1 MNANPAPHRIHL
13 SEILVIVTLALLT
26 AVLFGPVQSF
36 FNARME
42 EFKQEMIT
50 ELEDRVGRSISY
62 SSISPS
68 VLRAVEIRGLVINGN
83 TDERDALV
91 EIERLRLFYRPLRL
105 LLGRSD
111 AAAAELRIEDT
122 DFHIDR
128 RRDEDVIRLIR
139 RVTTGSDGTDSD
151 RGDRPVF
158 ELSGRNVS
166 ITYQDANRLYEVDD
180 VFFQSTITEDEVA
193 VEWESTVSA
202 RLGDA
207 EGSVSEIR
215 GRVKLQGSVQPDT
228 NEAHLRVALPWVTT
242 PVFRVRNQSFDFA
255 YDDSGAAIHKL
266 QNNDPVDL
274 TIRTDADFDQLQLEL
289 LAESFVPQDI
299 MSLRGPLS
307 PFNPWLLG
315 EMSGEAQLSYS
326 RRSGALSYSADLS
339 GRTNNRD
346 LPEQVSL
353 DVRVTGDETAA
364 DVEELSVRPDR
375 GELRFSGS
383 LAFPDLVPTG
393 AVSLFGF
400 SYGPVSSPLSGVLRV
415 SGTDSGGIAARSSRL
430 SYGRVVIHDVEL
442 AADTAAQAATSYEAS
457 LSFDEDGTSAVTLSG
472 SAEEGQ
478 RASAMVRLVRVPALS
493 VYDIAGELVEVPA
506 EPREALESVVL
517 DARADLTMED
527 GAYEV
532 EVPYVSAQ
540 DLDDRSRFISFGLSR
555 TERSFEIRHLSAGFG
570 GQRLRGRL
578 AADVE
583 SSDRIDFDSELSVNG
598 REYVLEGVYRPG
610 RSVDLSVAQGLDAQV
625 YFNRSGEVVF
635 AARAN
640 EVPLPSADASRTLS
654 FRVGGSF
661 FSLAQWTA
669 RVEELTVRNPT
680 GAGSALSLAAEAG
693 PDGGTISRFAYRDGV
708 SRLKGEGAIEF
719 ADNVSP
725 RLTLDAA
732 TPDGNERY
740 ELSLVYENGSLN
752 GTVAV
757 TQSPL
762 RRISGDPIRGSLDAT
777 VDLETL
783 LADPRVTVQFETQ
796 DATFNADSISAQG
809 TLRVTERALVMN
821 RVNLRYLTRTVS
833 DARGTLDLETGEMT
847 LSASIENQE
856 TDEDSRVKALIRAA
870 FAAPALPL
878 SVSAV
883 ATTPFDAVVRLS
895 GIDFPEGR
903 EEPWE
908 FQVERSLGELTVAGG
923 PDDSIA
929 ARVATGGEFRV
940 EVRDPLPIRF
950 LAAGVLTAGEIEANV
965 TNVFLDVA
973 EFGAPV
979 EGETISLVG
988 GRFSGA
994 IRVVGP
1000 VNDPDF
1006 YGTLEATGV
1015 ESRIDFI
1022 AERIGP
1028 ASTFV
1033 VFQEKIVEI
1042 NRFRVP
1048 AGEGTGIVAGTLIL
1062 NRWAPEEF
1070 RLRIEIPDDPGI
1082 RVAYNFGGLYVDGYG
1097 RGDLKIQGAPGRVDV
1112 SGSILVDQT
1121 SLTLAEQVER
1131 PEKSRR
1137 NVTTVDLNFETAG
1150 PTEFLWPNQEFPV
1163 LRALAERGEEVRL
1176 TYASDTGSFSLR
1188 GRMNVQAGEI
1198 YYFDRSFYI
1207 REGRIIFNEDEDDF
1221 DPRLAVRA
1229 EIREI
1234 SAQGPVRVFL
1244 IVDEER
1250 LSSFTP
1256 RFESSP
1262 PLTDTELIAL
1272 LGGNLLNQEGQDD
1285 LDFSQAVLLTSDLVT
1300 QFGVINRFERSV
1312 RDALGLDLFSVRTQ
1326 LFQNLVLG
1334 SIPQPEYPLDNTSPS
1349 LGQYFENTAVFLGK
1363 YLGPELF
1370 MELLFSM
1377 RSRSPFEPVP
1387 EGEGPVEFEAE
1398 LGLEWQTP
1406 LFLLQWRF
1414 FPSNPETLFVTD
1426 NQIEFSWEFSY

>member
-1 MNANPAPHRIHL
+1 M
-13 SEILVIVTLALLT
+13 LLT
-26 AVLFGPVQSF
+26 AALFGPLQSF

-42 EFKQEMIT
+42 EFKQEMIS
-50 ELEDRVGRSISY
+50 ELEARVGRTISY

-68 VLRAVEIRGLVINGN
+68 VLRAVEIQGLVINGN
-83 TDERDALV
+83 ADERDALLK
-91 EIERLRLFYRPLRL
+91 IDRLRLLYRPLRL
-105 LLGRSD
+105 LFGRSD
-111 AAAAELRIEDT
+111 AAAAEIRIEDT
-122 DFHIDR
+122 DLHIDR
-128 RRDEDVIRLIR
+128 RRDEDLIRLLR
-139 RVTTGSDGTDSD
+139 RTTSAPADGDANG
-151 RGDRPVF
+151 GDRPVF

-166 ITYQDANRLYEVDD
+166 ITYTDADAVYELDNI
-180 VFFQSTITEDEVA
+180 FFQSTIADGEVGLD
-193 VEWESTVSA
+193 WESTVSA
-202 RLGDA
+202 RLGAGD
-207 EGSVSEIR
+207 SRVDEIR
-215 GRVKLQGSVQPDT
+215 GRIMLQGSVRPDA
-228 NEAHLRVALPWVTT
+228 NEAHLRVALPWMTT
-242 PVFRVRNQSFDFA
+242 PVVRLRNQSFDVT
-255 YDDSGAAIHKL
+255 YDDAGAVVHKL
-266 QNNDPVDL
+266 QNNDPIDL
-274 TIRTDADFDQLQLEL
+274 TIRTDADFEQVELDL
-289 LAESFVPQDI
+289 LAESFIPQDV
-299 MSLRGPLS
+299 MSLRGPLA

-315 EMSGEAQLSYS
+315 EMSGEAELSY
-326 RRSGALSYSADLS
+326 RRSSGAISYSADLS
-339 GRTNNRD
+339 GRTNNPD
-346 LPEQVSL
+346 LPEQVSM
-353 DVRVTGDETAA
+353 DIRVSGDQSAA
-364 DVEELSVRPDR
+364 DVAELSVRPDR

-383 LAFPDLVPTG
+383 LRFPEVVPNG
-393 AVSLFGF
+393 AVRLYGF
-400 SYGPVSSPLSGVLRV
+400 RYGPMSSPLSGLLRV
-415 SGTDSGGIAARSSRL
+415 SGTSSEGIFARSPRL
-430 SYGRVVIHDVEL
+430 SYGPVVVHDVEL
-442 AADTAAQAATSYEAS
+442 AANTAAPAATTRYEAS
-457 LSFDEDGTSAVTLSG
+457 LSFDEGGSSSVRLSGTVDEDQQTSATL
-472 SAEEGQ
+472 Q
-478 RASAMVRLVRVPALS
+478 LVRVPALG
-493 VYDIAGELVEVPA
+493 VYDITGELLEVPT

-517 DARADLTMED
+517 DARAELTVQN
-527 GAYEV
+527 GAYTLEA
-532 EVPYVSAQ
+532 PYVSVQ
-540 DLDDRSRFISFGLSR
+540 DLDDLSRFVSFGLSR
-555 TERSFEIRHLSAGFG
+555 SERSLEIRHLRAGLAGQQFG
-570 GQRLRGRL
+570 GSLT
-578 AADVE
+578 ADVE
-583 SSDRIDFDSELSVNG
+583 SSDRISFDSELSVNG
-598 REYVLEGVYRPG
+598 SPYMIEGMYRPG
-610 RSVDLSVAQGLDAQV
+610 RKVDLTVAQGLEAQV
-625 YFNRSGEVVF
+625 YFNRTGEVVF
-635 AARAN
+635 AASAD
-640 EVPLPSADASRTLS
+640 EVPLPSTDAPRTLS
-654 FRVGGSF
+654 FRAGGSF
-661 FSLAQWTA
+661 YSLAQWTA
-669 RVEELTVRNPT
+669 RVEQLSITNPV
-680 GAGSALSLAAEAG
+680 GPGSALSLAAEAG
-693 PDGGTISRFAYRDGV
+693 PNGGTISRIAYRDGV
-708 SRLKGEGAIEF
+708 SRLKGEGTIELGDGT
-719 ADNVSP
+719 APS
-725 RLTLDAA
+725 LSLDVG
-732 TPDGNERY
+732 TPEGAERY
-740 ELSLVYENGSLN
+740 ELSLAYANGDV
-752 GTVAV
+752 GGRATV

-762 RRISGDPIRGSLDAT
+762 RRISGEPIRGGLDAG
-777 VDLETL
+777 VELETL
-783 LADPRVTVQFETQ
+783 LTEPRMTVQFETR

-833 DARGTLDLETGEMT
+833 DARGTLDLETGELT
-847 LSASIENQE
+847 LSASVENQE
-856 TDEDSRVKALIRAA
+856 TDEDSRVKALIRAS
-870 FAAPALPL
+870 FAQSELPL
-878 SVSAV
+878 SVGAV
-883 ATTPFDAVVRLS
+883 TTTPFDAVIRLS
-895 GIDFPEGR
+895 GIDFPAGR
-903 EEPWE
+903 QDPWE
-908 FQVERSLGELTVAGG
+908 FRVERTLQELTLAGG
-923 PDDSIA
+923 PADSIA

-940 EVRDPLPIRF
+940 EVTDPLPIRF

-965 TNVFLDVA
+965 TNIFLDIA
-973 EFGAPV
+973 ELGTPV
-979 EGETISLVG
+979 EGETISLNG

-1006 YGTLEATGV
+1006 FGTLEANGV

-1028 ASTFV
+1028 ANTFV

-1048 AGEGTGIVAGTLIL
+1048 VGEGSGILAGTLIL

-1070 RLRIEIPDDPGI
+1070 RLRIEIPDEPGV
-1082 RVAYNFGGLYVDGYG
+1082 RVSYNFGGLFVDGYG
-1097 RGDLKIQGAPGRVDV
+1097 RGDLKIQGARGRVDV
-1112 SGSILVDQT
+1112 SGNILVDQT

-1131 PEKSRR
+1131 PEKRRR

-1234 SAQGPVRVFL
+1234 SAQGPARVFL

-1285 LDFSQAVLLTSDLVT
+1285 VDFSQAVLLTSDLVT

-1312 RDALGLDLFSVRTQ
+1312 RDALNLDLFSVRTQ

-1334 SIPQPEYPLDNTSPS
+1334 SLPQPEYPLDNTSPS

-1387 EGEGPVEFEAE
+1387 EGEGSVEFEAE

>member
-1 MNANPAPHRIHL
+1 M
-13 SEILVIVTLALLT
+13 IVTAALL
-26 AVLFGPVQSF
+26 GPVQSF
-36 FNARME
+36 FNARMV
-42 EFKQEMIT
+42 EFKQEVIA

-62 SSISPS
+62 RSISPS

-91 EIERLRLFYRPLRL
+91 EINRLMLFYRPLRL

-111 AAAAELRIEDT
+111 AAAAEIRIEDT

-128 RRDEDVIRLIR
+128 DRDDDVIRLIR
-139 RVTTGSDGTDSD
+139 RVTAGSD
-151 RGDRPVF
+151 GDRPVF
-158 ELSGRNVS
+158 DLSGRNVS
-166 ITYQDANRLYEVDD
+166 ITYRDADRLYEVDD
-180 VFFQSTITEDEVA
+180 IFFQSTITADEVA
-193 VEWESTVSA
+193 LDWESTVSA
-202 RLGDA
+202 RLADA
-207 EGSVSEIR
+207 ESSMNEIR
-215 GRVKLQGSVQPDT
+215 GRVMLHGTVQPDT

-242 PVFRVRNQSFDFA
+242 PVFRVRNQSFDLT
-255 YDDSGAAIHKL
+255 YDDSGAVVRKL
-266 QNNDPVDL
+266 RNNDPIDL
-274 TIRTDADFDQLQLEL
+274 TIRTDADFEEVQLDL

-315 EMSGEAQLSYS
+315 EMSGEAKLSYS
-326 RRSGALSYSADLS
+326 RGSGAISYSADLS

-353 DVRVTGDETAA
+353 DIRVAGDEHAA

-400 SYGPVSSPLSGVLRV
+400 SYGPMSSPASGVMRV
-415 SGTDSGGIAARSSRL
+415 SGTDSGGVAARSSRL

-442 AADTAAQAATSYEAS
+442 AADTAGQAAATYEAS
-457 LSFDEDGTSAVTLSG
+457 LSFDEEGTSAVTLSG

-478 RASAMVRLVRVPALS
+478 GASATVQLVRVPALS
-493 VYDIAGELVEVPA
+493 VYDIAGELLEVPV
-506 EPREALESVVL
+506 EPRDALESVVL
-517 DARADLTMED
+517 DARADLTVQNGD
-527 GAYEV
+527 YSV
-532 EVPYVSAQ
+532 EAPYVSAQ
-540 DLDDRSRFISFGLSR
+540 DLDDLSRFVSFGLSR
-555 TERSFEIRHLSAGFG
+555 TERSFEIRHLRAGLG
-570 GQRLRGRL
+570 GQRLSGSL
-578 AADVE
+578 TADLE

-598 REYVLEGVYRPG
+598 SEYVLEGMYRPG
-610 RSVDLSVAQGLDAQV
+610 RNVELTVAQGLDAQL

-635 AARAN
+635 AARAQ
-640 EVPLPSADASRTLS
+640 EVPLPSADDVSRTLS
-654 FRVGGSF
+654 FRAGGSF
-661 FSLAQWTA
+661 FSFAQWTA
-669 RVEELTVRNPT
+669 RLEELTLTNPS
-680 GAGSALSLAAEAG
+680 GAGSALSLQAEAG
-693 PDGGTISRFAYRDGV
+693 PDGGTISRFAYRDDV
-708 SRLKGEGAIEF
+708 SRLKGAGRIEF
-719 ADNVSP
+719 SDEAAP

-732 TPDGNERY
+732 TPEGNERY
-740 ELSLVYENGSLN
+740 EMSLVYENSDLN

-757 TQSPL
+757 TRSPL
-762 RRISGDPIRGSLDAT
+762 RRISGEPIRGSLDAT

-783 LADPRVTVQFETQ
+783 LADPRITVQFETR

-847 LSASIENQE
+847 LSALIENQE
-856 TDEDSRVKALIRAA
+856 TDEDSRVKALARAS
-870 FAAPALPL
+870 FAQPALPL
-878 SVSAV
+878 SVSEV
-883 ATTPFDAVVRLS
+883 ATTPFDAVIRLS
-895 GIDFPEGR
+895 GIDFPEGT

-908 FQVERSLGELTVAGG
+908 FRVERTLEELSIAGG

-940 EVRDPLPIRF
+940 EVTDPLPIRF

-973 EFGAPV
+973 GLGTPV
-979 EGETISLVG
+979 EGETISLIG

-1006 YGTLEATGV
+1006 YGTLEANGV

-1022 AERIGP
+1022 AEKIGP

-1048 AGEGTGIVAGTLIL
+1048 VGDGTGIVTGTLIL

-1082 RVAYNFGGLYVDGYG
+1082 RVAYNFGGLFVDGYG
-1097 RGDLKIQGAPGRVDV
+1097 RGDLKIQGAPGQVDV

-1137 NVTTVDLNFETAG
+1137 SVTTVDLNFETAG

-1334 SIPQPEYPLDNTSPS
+1334 SLPQPEYPLDNTSPS

>member
-1 MNANPAPHRIHL
+1 M
-13 SEILVIVTLALLT
+13 LVT
-26 AVLFGPVQSF
+26 AALFGPVQSF

-42 EFKQEMIT
+42 EFKQEVISD
-50 ELEDRVGRSISY
+50 LENRVGRSVSY
-62 SSISPS
+62 RSISPS
-68 VLRAVEIRGLVINGN
+68 VLRAVEIRGLVVNGN
-83 TDERDALV
+83 TDERGALV
-91 EIERLRLFYRPLRL
+91 EIDRLRLFYRPLRL

-111 AAAAELRIEDT
+111 AAAAEIRIEDT
-122 DFHIDR
+122 VFHIDR
-128 RRDEDVIRLIR
+128 GRDKDVIRLIR
-139 RVTTGSDGTDSD
+139 RITAGSDGANSDS
-151 RGDRPVF
+151 GERPVF

-166 ITYQDANRLYEVDD
+166 ITYRDENGLYEVDD
-180 VFFQSTITEDEVA
+180 IFFQSTIAGDEVA
-193 VEWESTVSA
+193 VDWESTVSA
-202 RLGDA
+202 RLGDT
-207 EGSVSEIR
+207 ESSMNEIR
-215 GRVKLQGSVQPDT
+215 GRVMLQGTLQPDT

-242 PVFRVRNQSFDFA
+242 PVFRVRNQSFDLT
-255 YDDSGAAIHKL
+255 YDDSGAVVHKL
-266 QNNDPVDL
+266 QNNDPIDL
-274 TIRTDADFDQLQLEL
+274 TIKTDADFEEVQLDL

-315 EMSGEAQLSYS
+315 AMSGEAKLSYS
-326 RRSGALSYSADLS
+326 RRSGSISYSADLS

-353 DVRVTGDETAA
+353 DVRVTGNENAA
-364 DVEELSVRPDR
+364 KVEELSVRPDR
-375 GELRFSGS
+375 GELRFAGS
-383 LAFPDLVPTG
+383 LTFPELVPNG
-393 AVSLFGF
+393 AVSLSGF
-400 SYGPVSSPLSGVLRV
+400 SYGPMSSPLSGVLRV
-415 SGTDSGGIAARSSRL
+415 SGTDSEGVAARSSRL
-430 SYGRVVIHDVEL
+430 SYGRFVIHDVEL
-442 AADTAAQAATSYEAS
+442 AANTTGQAATTYEAS
-457 LSFDEDGTSAVTLSG
+457 LSFDEDGRSAVTLSG
-472 SAEEGQ
+472 STEEGQ
-478 RASAMVRLVRVPALS
+478 GTSARVQLVRVPALS
-493 VYDIAGELVEVPA
+493 VYDIAGELFEVPA
-506 EPREALESVVL
+506 DPREALESVVL
-517 DARADLTMED
+517 DARADLRVED
-527 GAYEV
+527 GAYSV
-532 EVPYVSAQ
+532 EAPYVSAQ
-540 DLDDRSRFISFGLSR
+540 DLDDLSRFVSFGLSR
-555 TERSFEIRHLSAGFG
+555 TERSLEIRHLRAGLA
-570 GQRLRGRL
+570 GQRFSGSLD
-578 AADVE
+578 ADLE
-583 SSDRIDFDSELSVNG
+583 SGDRIGFESELSVNG
-598 REYVLEGVYRPG
+598 SVYAMEGVYRPG
-610 RSVDLSVAQGLDAQV
+610 RSVDLTVAQGLDAQL

-635 AARAN
+635 AARAEN
-640 EVPLPSADASRTLS
+640 VPLPSADASRRLS
-654 FRVGGSF
+654 FRAGGSF
-661 FSLAQWTA
+661 YSLAQWTA
-669 RVEELTVRNPT
+669 RIEELTVTNPT
-680 GAGSALSLAAEAG
+680 GADSALSLAAEAG
-693 PDGGTISRFAYRDGV
+693 PTGGTISRFSYRDEV
-708 SRLKGEGAIEF
+708 SRLKGAGTIEL
-719 ADNVSP
+719 AEDAPP
-725 RLTLDAA
+725 RLTLDVG
-732 TPDGNERY
+732 TPEDGERY
-740 ELSLVYENGSLN
+740 EFSLVYESGDLN
-752 GTVAV
+752 GTVVV

-783 LADPRVTVQFETQ
+783 LTDPRITVQFETQ
-796 DATFNADSISAQG
+796 DATFNTDSISAQG
-809 TLRVTERALVMN
+809 TVRVTEHTVVMN

-833 DARGTLDLETGEMT
+833 DARGTLDLESGEMT
-847 LSASIENQE
+847 LSAAIENQE
-856 TDEDSRVKALIRAA
+856 TDSDSRVKALIRAS
-870 FAAPALPL
+870 FAEGAVPL
-878 SVSAV
+878 SVSEV
-883 ATTPFDAVVRLS
+883 SITPFDAVIRLS

-908 FQVERSLGELTVAGG
+908 FRVERTLQELTVTGG

-929 ARVATGGEFRV
+929 ARIATGGEFRL
-940 EVRDPLPIRF
+940 EVTDPLPIRF

-965 TNVFLDVA
+965 TNIFLDIA
-973 EFGAPV
+973 ELGTPV
-979 EGETISLVG
+979 EGETISLSG

-1006 YGTLEATGV
+1006 FGTLEADGV

-1048 AGEGTGIVAGTLIL
+1048 VGQGTGIVAGTLIL

-1070 RLRIEIPDDPGI
+1070 RLRIEIPDEPGV
-1082 RVAYNFGGLYVDGYG
+1082 RVSYNFGGLFVDGYG

-1112 SGSILVDQT
+1112 AGSILVDQT

-1176 TYASDTGSFSLR
+1176 IYASDTGSFSLR

-1207 REGRIIFNEDEDDF
+1207 REGRIIFDEDEEDF

-1312 RDALGLDLFSVRTQ
+1312 RDALNLDLFSVRTQ

-1334 SIPQPEYPLDNTSPS
+1334 SLPQPEYPLDNTSPS